1 MPAMTAFTQLLHL
14 FNSSLSLFLFP
25 HALPPRRPRAPK
37 KGHYSGRATKAKTVT
52 SLARSQRAML
62 FNPAYPHKCA
72 RFSSPDAT
80 LLASLDVL
88 APSRHKRSTC
98 PYLNSQWQSIISAV
112 WRRRRWLA
120 APSLCSAPL
129 ELQVLLFPAAF
140 QCAGLADRTK
150 EEDDLAARA
159 RRVA

>member
-14 FNSSLSLFLFP
+14 FNSSLPPFPARTAAPPTPCPKERALFG
-25 HALPPRRPRAPK
+25 ASNK
-37 KGHYSGRATKAKTVT
+37 SQNGDV
-52 SLARSQRAML
+52 ARSLSRSPEAHKRAML

-72 RFSSPDAT
+72 RFSFWPHWTCSR
-80 LLASLDVL
+80 S
-88 APSRHKRSTC
+88 PSRHKRSTC

-112 WRRRRWLA
+112 WRRRWLT
-120 APSLCSAPL
+120 APSLCSALL

-150 EEDDLAARA
+150 EEDDHAARA
-159 RRVA
+159 RRLA